1 MDGMDIGRVQRIAL
15 IAWAAAAWSCAPADG
30 ALPDPK
36 IAMSGV
42 IEGFYGPPWPHD
54 DRLDVIRFMG
64 RVGLDAYVYAPKDD
78 PYHLAR
84 WREPYPAD
92 RLADLAEVASVARE
106 SEVQAHYAIS
116 PGRSMV
122 YSDSTEYVT
131 LLAKLDAISTVGFD
145 QVALFF
151 DDVSPELTHD
161 ADRAAFDDL
170 AQAHAT
176 IINRLYEDL
185 TALGIGLSVTP
196 TTYTDA
202 WGDPSYARRL
212 GQLVNP
218 AVPFYWTGTD
228 VTSPTITA
236 QDGERWTALLSRR
249 PLIWDNYPV
258 NDFARWRLFLGPV
271 RGRGADLGPSILGI
285 LSNPMNEAH
294 ASMIPLATLAA
305 YARDP
310 SGYDPDAALE
320 DALTLLFDD
329 STTLALRPFLI
340 TYGDYSTD
348 RNVFEPLF
356 IPGRD
361 VDIGETGKRVN
372 ELRHA
377 LESLATLAATR
388 PLVAEI
394 VADFTPFV
402 DQADGRLRELI
413 ADERL
418 YARDGDLLRYRS
430 ELDTYFPEASADTLV
445 VDGDFQDWGIPN
457 FYPLFRNGRE
467 LRPNPRIAFRTQGDR
482 LILAVKSARRPEL
495 PRSSPAIGVGDHIA
509 IVIQHDDN
517 PNRQG
522 LSERDLLLLMP
533 APGAESTGTV
543 EALSMR
549 FHGFM
554 SKYLADNRNMQFN
567 AFHVTTFGQPPT
579 EAMAAVAAG
588 VRYRARSEGAG
599 WRAEISIPMDD
610 GLRLGL
616 FVTRLEE
623 GRSRTYS
630 WSRRSYP
637 ANPATYV
644 SLRRASRK

>member
-1 MDGMDIGRVQRIAL
+1 MDIGRAQRIAL

-30 ALPDPK
+30 APPDPP
-36 IAMSGV
+36 IALSGV
-42 IEGFYGPPWPHD
+42 IEGFYGVPWPHD
-54 DRLDVIRFMG
+54 DRLDIIRFMG

-84 WREPYPAD
+84 WREPYPES
-92 RLADLAEVASVARE
+92 RLAELAEVATVARE
-106 SEVQAHYAIS
+106 SGVQAHYAIS
-116 PGRSMV
+116 PGGSMV

-131 LLAKLDAISTVGFD
+131 LLAKLDAIIAVGFD
-145 QVALFF
+145 QVALFL
-151 DDVSPELTHD
+151 DDVSPELAHD

-170 AQAHAT
+170 AHAHAT

-185 TALGIGLSVTP
+185 TTRGIGLSVTP

-202 WGDPSYARRL
+202 WGDPAYARQL
-212 GQLVNP
+212 GGLTNP
-218 AVPFYWTGTD
+218 SVPFYWTGTD
-228 VTSPTITA
+228 VTSPTITLE
-236 QDGERWTALLSRR
+236 DGERWTALLSRR

-271 RGRGADLGPSILGI
+271 RGRGADLGHSVSGL
-285 LSNPMNEAH
+285 LANPMNEAH
-294 ASMIPLATLAA
+294 ASMIPLATLAT

-310 SGYDPDAALE
+310 GGYDPDAALE
-320 DALTLLFDD
+320 DALKLLFDD
-329 STTLALRPFLI
+329 PTSSALRPFLI
-340 TYGDYSTD
+340 TYGDYSLD
-348 RNVFEPLF
+348 QNVFEPLF

-361 VDIGETGKRVN
+361 IDIGETEKRVS
-372 ELRHA
+372 ELRAA
-377 LESLATLAATR
+377 LDDLGDLAVTR

-394 VADFTPFV
+394 VEDFGPFV
-402 DQADGRLRELI
+402 DQADARLRALL

-418 YARDGDLLRYRS
+418 YAREGNVLRYHS
-430 ELDTYFPEASADTLV
+430 ELDTYAPEESVETLV

-482 LILAVKSARRPEL
+482 LILAINSPRRPESL
-495 PRSSPAIGVGDHIA
+495 RSSPAIGVGDHIA
-509 IVIQHDDN
+509 IVIQYDN
-517 PNRQG
+517 DVNRQG
-522 LSERDLLLLMP
+522 LSEGDLLLLMP
-533 APGAESTGTV
+533 APGAEPTGTV
-543 EALSMR
+543 QALSMR

-554 SKYLADNRNMQFN
+554 SKYLADNRNLQFN

-579 EAMAAVAAG
+579 GAMAAVAAG
-588 VRYRARSEGAG
+588 VRYRARSDGAR

-610 GLRLGL
+610 RLRLGL
-616 FVTRLEE
+616 FVTRVED
-623 GRSRTYS
+623 GSSRTYS

-644 SLRRASRK
+644 SLRREN

>member
-1 MDGMDIGRVQRIAL
+1 MDISRVQRIAL
-15 IAWAAAAWSCAPADG
+15 IAWLMAAWSCTPADSVP
-30 ALPDPK
+30 PDPR
-36 IAMSGV
+36 IALSGV
-42 IEGFYGPPWPHD
+42 IEGFYGPPWPHA
-54 DRLDVIRFMG
+54 DRLDLIRFMG

-92 RLADLAEVASVARE
+92 RLAELAEVATVARE
-106 SEVQAHYAIS
+106 SGVQAHYAIS
-116 PGRSMV
+116 PGGSMV
-122 YSDSTEYVT
+122 YSDSTEYAT
-131 LLAKLDAISTVGFD
+131 LIAKLDAISTVGFD
-145 QVALFF
+145 QVALFL
-151 DDVSPELTHD
+151 DDVSPELAHD

-170 AQAHAT
+170 AHAHAT
-176 IINRLYEDL
+176 IIDRLYEDL
-185 TALGIGLSVTP
+185 TARGIGLSVTP

-202 WGDPSYARRL
+202 WGDPAYARRL
-212 GQLVNP
+212 GVLTNP

-228 VTSPTITA
+228 VTSPTITLE
-236 QDGERWTALLSRR
+236 DGERWTTLLSRR

-271 RGRGADLGPSILGI
+271 RGRGADLGYSILGL

-310 SGYDPDAALE
+310 SGYDPDVALE
-320 DALTLLFDD
+320 EALSLLFDD
-329 STTLALRPFLI
+329 STASALRPFLAA
-340 TYGDYSTD
+340 YGDYSTD
-348 RNVFEPLF
+348 RNAFEPLF

-361 VDIGETGKRVN
+361 IDIGETEKLIG
-372 ELRHA
+372 ELRAA
-377 LESLATLAATR
+377 LEDLGALSATR
-388 PLVAEI
+388 TLVAEI
-394 VADFTPFV
+394 IADFGPFV
-402 DQADGRLRELI
+402 DQADARLRELI
-413 ADERL
+413 ADKRL
-418 YARDGDLLRYRS
+418 YTRNGNMLRYHS
-430 ELDTYFPEASADTLV
+430 ALDTYSPEASAETLV

-482 LILAVKSARRPEL
+482 LVLAVNSPRRPES

-509 IVIQHDDN
+509 IVIQHDNDA
-517 PNRQG
+517 NRQG
-522 LSERDLLLLMP
+522 LSEDDLLLLMP
-533 APGAESTGTV
+533 APGAEPTATV
-543 EALSMR
+543 ETLSMR

-579 EAMAAVAAG
+579 GAMAAVAAG
-588 VRYRARSEGAG
+588 VRYRARTEGAG

-616 FVTRLEE
+616 FVTRVED
-623 GRSRTYS
+623 GSSRTYS

-644 SLRRASRK
+644 RVTRR

>member
-1 MDGMDIGRVQRIAL
+1 MDGMDISRAKRIAL
-15 IAWAAAAWSCAPADG
+15 IAWVTTAWSCTPSNGAP
-30 ALPDPK
+30 PDPP
-36 IAMSGV
+36 IALSGV
-42 IEGFYGPPWPHD
+42 IEGFYGPTWPHE

-92 RLADLAEVASVARE
+92 RLVELAEVATVARE
-106 SEVQAHYAIS
+106 SGVQAHYAIS
-116 PGRSMV
+116 PGGSMV
-122 YSDSTEYVT
+122 YSDSAEYAT
-131 LLAKLDAISTVGFD
+131 LLAKLDAISAVGFD

-151 DDVSPELTHD
+151 DDVSPELAHD
-161 ADRAAFDDL
+161 RDRAAFEDL
-170 AQAHAT
+170 AHAHAT
-176 IINRLYEDL
+176 IVNRLYEDL
-185 TALGIGLSVTP
+185 VAKGIGLSVTP

-202 WGDPSYARRL
+202 WGDSTYAARL
-212 GQLVNP
+212 GVLTNP

-228 VTSPTITA
+228 VASPTITLE
-236 QDGERWTALLSRR
+236 DGERWTTLLSRQ

-258 NDFARWRLFLGPV
+258 NDYARWRLFLGPV
-271 RGRGADLGPSILGI
+271 RGRGSDLAYSISGL

-294 ASMIPLATLAA
+294 ASMIPLATLAQ
-305 YARDP
+305 YAHDP
-310 SGYDPDAALE
+310 GSYDPDGALE

-329 STTLALRPFLI
+329 ATASALRPFL
-340 TYGDYSTD
+340 TAYGDYSTD

-361 VDIGETGKRVN
+361 VDIGETGKRVS
-372 ELRHA
+372 ELRVA
-377 LESLATLAATR
+377 LENLGTLAATR

-402 DQADGRLRELI
+402 DQADTRLRELL
-413 ADERL
+413 ADVRL
-418 YARDGDLLRYRS
+418 HVRDGDVLRFRS
-430 ELDTYFPEASADTLV
+430 ALDAYVAEASAETLV

-467 LRPNPRIAFRTQGDR
+467 LRSNPRIAFRTQGER
-482 LILAVKSARRPEL
+482 LVLAVNSPRRPES
-495 PRSSPAIGVGDHIA
+495 PRSSPGIGIGDHIA
-509 IVIQHDDN
+509 IVIQHDTAAG
-517 PNRQG
+517 RQG
-522 LSERDLLLLMP
+522 LSQDDLLLLLP
-533 APGAESTGTV
+533 APGAEPIGTV

-579 EAMAAVAAG
+579 GAMAAVASG
-588 VRYRARSEGAG
+588 VRYHARSEGAR
-599 WRAEISIPMDD
+599 WTAEVSIPM
-610 GLRLGL
+610 GEALRIGL

-644 SLRRASRK
+644 KVTRR